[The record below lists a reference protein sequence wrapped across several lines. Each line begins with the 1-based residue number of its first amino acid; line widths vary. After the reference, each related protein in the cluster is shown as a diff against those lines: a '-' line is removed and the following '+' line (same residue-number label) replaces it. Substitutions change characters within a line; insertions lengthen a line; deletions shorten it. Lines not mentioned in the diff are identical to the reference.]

1 MIPYPRTAALLR
13 MLSLK
18 SFFAKSTSGLRWASV
33 ALLCTAL
40 LACSKETLQF
50 KAIDITGANYERAL
64 TPTLQMTDTSGKVV
78 TMEQFKGKV
87 VVMFF
92 GFTHCPDACPT
103 TLAEVAQA
111 KTLLGADGTKV
122 QPVFVT
128 LDPERDTTSLLQPYV
143 ASFGDDFIA
152 LRGTPEHTAQLA
164 KAFKVYYTVVP
175 GKTPG
180 NYTLDHSTGSY
191 VFDPQGRVRLYTRY
205 GAGAQALA
213 DDIKLLLRS
222 S

>member
-1 MIPYPRTAALLR
+1 MNSIPCFAAFARPLAPLH
-13 MLSLK
+13 SLHR
-18 SFFAKSTSGLRWASV
+18 FRWATLL
-33 ALLCTAL
+33 LLCSFL
-40 LACSKETLQF
+40 WACSKETLQF
-50 KAIDITGANYERAL
+50 KAIDITGANYEQAF
-64 TPTLQMTDTSGKVV
+64 TPALQMTDTSGKVV
-78 TMEQFKGKV
+78 TLDQFKGKV

-111 KTLLGADGTKV
+111 KTLLGADGAKV

-128 LDPERDTTSLLQPYV
+128 LDPERDTTTILQPYV
-143 ASFGDDFIA
+143 TSFGNDFIA
-152 LRGTPEHTAQLA
+152 LRGNAEHTAVLA

-175 GKTPG
+175 GKSAG

-213 DDIKLLLRS
+213 DDIKLLLDPR
-222 S
+222 